1 MSSPRFFV
9 DTALAAGATIA
20 LPAAVAHH
28 AIRVLRLRDGAAIT
42 LFNGHGGEYAA
53 TLQPAGDRAAA
64 LVHRFD
70 GVERE
75 SPLAVTLVQAWT
87 AGDKPD
93 WTVEKA
99 VELGVAAIVLV
110 PAQRSVVVLDE
121 ARRAKRE
128 QRLRD
133 IVIAACCQCGRNR
146 VPPLHA
152 AATLEAG
159 LQHALQVAG
168 RGVMLAPAGDTSLAH
183 AAGDA
188 PALALAI
195 GPEGGFDADEQALAR
210 RLGFAT
216 ASFGR
221 RILRTETAGIAALAA
236 LQALYGDLHGDL
248 R

>member
-1 MSSPRFFV
+1 MSAPRFFV
-9 DTALAAGATIA
+9 DTGLAAGATVA

-28 AIRVLRLRDGAAIT
+28 ATRVLRLRDGAAIT
-42 LFNGHGGEYAA
+42 LFDGRGGEYAA
-53 TLQPAGDRAAA
+53 TLQLAGDRATA
-64 LVHRFD
+64 LFQRFD
-70 GVERE
+70 DVARE
-75 SPLAVTLVQAWT
+75 SPFAVTLVQAWM
-87 AGDKPD
+87 AGDKLD

-99 VELGVAAIVLV
+99 VELGVAGIVLV

-152 AATLEAG
+152 AASLEDG
-159 LQHALQVAG
+159 VRRALQAAG
-168 RGVMLAPAGDTSLAH
+168 RGVLLAPTADTSLPQ
-183 AAGDA
+183 AATA
-188 PALALAI
+188 TASLALAI

-210 RLGFAT
+210 RLGYAT

-236 LQALYGDLHGDL
+236 LQALHGDL